1 MNACLRLGVLLLVGS
16 ALSLGASRE
25 RVEQALDN
33 DIRPLLATYCI
44 RCHGPEV
51 QTVGIDFSVFED
63 HGSVLRSRSLWLR
76 ALRVLRENEMP
87 PMGAQPSVEERQRM
101 VAWIDDAV
109 NNLDWSEY
117 RQPGSVTIP
126 RLNQEEYNNTIRD
139 LAGLDLRPG
148 DSFPADGQ
156 GESGFRNDRDGL
168 FVAPVLAE
176 KYMQAAGLVVD
187 ELIATKMSKDP
198 LNVRLEIED
207 FFRTETNHEF
217 TSYGLDLRNYQQ
229 TVYRYVTFPRFGRYR
244 FRVRAW
250 GESPVSGQ
258 LPGVTLRVGGRMVGQ
273 SHVDADPQSPAIYEF
288 KANIP
293 RGSHRVSLHWFKSQT
308 ALTNEHNR
316 RLAEENR
323 QARELA
329 KAEGKKPAAA
339 PVLLSL
345 DWIEVAEA
353 LEAGQDGSLVW
364 IAEPGEG
371 MDGRQ
376 AAGRILE
383 NFAQRAYRR
392 PVGGADVEHLLAFY
406 DRAAERGE
414 EFEQS
419 VGLALR
425 AALVSPKFLFR
436 SEGGGTAAADHL
448 LDDYELASRLSYFL
462 WMSMPDAEL
471 LELARTGSLGNEETL
486 ARQVTRMIA
495 DPKSEALIATFFGQ
509 WLGFADLGGTLKPD
523 DVAFPEFTPALGEAM
538 VQEATSFF
546 GRIVREDRS
555 LLEILDS
562 DYSYLN
568 EDLAKHYGLEG
579 VVGRAQRLVEFEDE
593 RRGGVLGMGAILTAT
608 SLPTRTSPVVRG
620 KWVLETMLGEE
631 LPPPPPDAGELA
643 VQGESSA
650 GMTMRQ
656 MYEMHRN
663 EQRCAV
669 CHDEIDPIGFGLEN
683 FDAIG
688 RWRDT
693 DNDQPIDATGTLP
706 GDESFAGPV
715 ELKQI
720 LLRRSEEFA
729 KMISGQMLGF
739 ALGRSLEYYDQPTVD
754 EISRA
759 VIRSEYSAHALVNEI
774 VASYPFRFRR
784 GVADSREESE

>member
-1 MNACLRLGVLLLVGS
+1 MNACLRLGALLLVGS
-16 ALSLGASRE
+16 ALCSGASRE
-25 RVEQALDN
+25 RLEQALDN

-44 RCHGPEV
+44 RCHGPAV
-51 QTVGIDFSVFED
+51 QTLGIDFSVFED
-63 HGSVLRSRSLWLR
+63 HGSVLRSRPLWLR

-87 PMGAQPSVEERQRM
+87 PAGAQPTVEERRRM

-109 NNLDWSEY
+109 NNLDWSEH

-126 RLNQEEYNNTIRD
+126 RLNREEYNNTIRD
-139 LAGLDLRPG
+139 LTGLDLRPG
-148 DSFPADGQ
+148 DAFPADGQ

-176 KYMQAAGLVVD
+176 KYLQAAALVVD
-187 ELIATKMSKDP
+187 ELIATKAEKDP

-250 GESPVSGQ
+250 GESPAEGQ

-273 SHVDADPQSPAIYEF
+273 SHVAADPQSPAIYEF
-288 KANIP
+288 EANIP
-293 RGSHRVSLHWFKSQT
+293 RGSHRVSLHWFKSPT
-308 ALTNEHNR
+308 ALTNDHNR
-316 RLAEENR
+316 RLAEEHQR
-323 QARELA
+323 ARELA
-329 KAEGKKPAAA
+329 KAEGKKPPAAV
-339 PVLLSL
+339 VLLSL
-345 DWIEVAEA
+345 DWLEVAEA

-364 IAEPGEG
+364 TAEPGPG
-371 MDGRQ
+371 LDDRQ
-376 AAGRILE
+376 AARRIIAT
-383 NFAQRAYRR
+383 FAQRAYRR
-392 PVGGADVEHLLAFY
+392 AARPDEVDSLLAFY
-406 DRAAERGE
+406 GRAAGRGE
-414 EFEQS
+414 SFERS

-425 AALVSPKFLFR
+425 AGLVSPKFLFR
-436 SEGGGTAAADHL
+436 HESGGATAADYR
-448 LDDYELASRLSYFL
+448 LDDFELASRLSYFL
-462 WMSMPDAEL
+462 WMSMPDTEL
-471 LELARTGSLGNEETL
+471 MELARSGSLGDPQTL
-486 ARQVTRMIA
+486 ERQVSRMIA
-495 DPKSEALIATFFGQ
+495 DPKSQAFIEAFFGQ

-538 VQEATSFF
+538 VQEATRFF

-562 DYSYLN
+562 GYSYLN
-568 EDLAKHYGLEG
+568 EDLAKHYGLDG
-579 VVGRAQRLVEFEDE
+579 VVGREQRLVEFEDA

-643 VQGESSA
+643 EPGESSA

-656 MYEMHRN
+656 MYEMHRD
-663 EQRCAV
+663 EPRCAV

-688 RWRDT
+688 RWRDS
-693 DNDQPIDATGTLP
+693 DNGQPIDATGTLP
-706 GDESFAGPV
+706 RGESFAGPV

-720 LLRRSEEFA
+720 LLGRSEEFA
-729 KMISGQMLGF
+729 EMISEQMGCTT
-739 ALGRSLEYYDQPTVD
+739 SK
-754 EISRA
+754 
-759 VIRSEYSAHALVNEI
+759 
-774 VASYPFRFRR
+774 
-784 GVADSREESE
+784 